1 MPGILVYL
9 LFAPRWYGN
18 AAYVRS
24 RFHNLLAASPQ
35 PVRGFVLVAN
45 AMSDVDFT
53 GAGVLGDLA
62 RELGPRGVTL
72 AIARSSRLVHHNLK
86 RSGILEVVGADHLF
100 SSVAEAVEALQS
112 EQSVPSPD
120 TTHGGRT

>member
-1 MPGILVYL
+1 VPGILVYL

-62 RELGPRGVTL
+62 RELGPRAVTL
-72 AIARSSRLVHHNLK
+72 ASPAHH
-86 RSGILEVVGADHLF
+86 GCC
-100 SSVAEAVEALQS
+100 
-112 EQSVPSPD
+112 
-120 TTHGGRT
+120 TTT